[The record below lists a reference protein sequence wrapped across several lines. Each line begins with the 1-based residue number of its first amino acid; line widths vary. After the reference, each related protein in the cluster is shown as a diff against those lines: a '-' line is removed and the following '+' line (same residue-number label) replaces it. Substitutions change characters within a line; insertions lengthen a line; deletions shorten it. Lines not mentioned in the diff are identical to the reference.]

1 MDRLDTMREIAMDY
15 YELAPDRVKDL
26 AEKFYEAMDYD
37 GDGKI
42 SPKEF
47 MAFMREQGFEQ
58 YRDRYFFEDL
68 DRKGRGHLDFKDV
81 MTLYYIMKS
90 GRPFC
95 EGCGELI
102 TSIYFTCVHCF
113 QNSSMPFSLCPGC
126 YLNNHYSHKHRFF
139 LDNYTM
145 LETQRIENLVAR
157 KASQCERAALMSSS
171 MPSSSNSQP
180 GETVPESQRSSKKK
194 KLEYA
199 FKALDAALKVA
210 TIASTAACT
219 IC

>member
-1 MDRLDTMREIAMDY
+1 MDKLRKIAMDY
-15 YELAPDRVKDL
+15 YELAPDKVKDL
-26 AEKFYEAMDYD
+26 AEEFYDAMDYD

-58 YRDRYFFEDL
+58 YRDRDFFEEL
-68 DRKGRGHLDFKDV
+68 DRKGRGRLDFKDV
-81 MTLYYIMKS
+81 MTLYYITKS

-95 EGCGELI
+95 EGCGELV
-102 TSIYFTCVHCF
+102 TSMYFTCVRCF
-113 QNSSMPFSLCPGC
+113 QNSSTPFSLCPAC
-126 YLNNHYSHKHRFF
+126 YINGDFEHRHRFF
-139 LDNYTM
+139 VDNYTM

-157 KASQCERAALMSSS
+157 QESEYEQAPSRSSS
-171 MPSSSNSQP
+171 SSSSSYSQSR
-180 GETVPESQRSSKKK
+180 EIVAVSQGSSKKQN
-194 KLEYA
+194 LVYS

-210 TIASTAACT
+210 TIASTTGTCT